1 MAKYKWTAKRSGTYT
16 LQVNLYKK
24 SFIFWDLYSVSFV
37 GNLEEAKK
45 IVEESIKLD
54 VTYYA

>member
-16 LQVNLYKK
+16 LQVNLYKR
-24 SFIFWDLYSVSFV
+24 SFIFWDLHSVFYV
-37 GNLEEAKK
+37 ENLEEAKK

-54 VTYYA
+54 VTNYA